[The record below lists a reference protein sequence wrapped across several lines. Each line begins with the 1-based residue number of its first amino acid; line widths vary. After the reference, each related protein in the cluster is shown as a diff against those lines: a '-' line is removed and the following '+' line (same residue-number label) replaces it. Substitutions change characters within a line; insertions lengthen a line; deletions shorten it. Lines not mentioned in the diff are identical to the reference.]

1 MKKMNLSVLFWA
13 LVGFSLTLAGLSFTG
28 LSPQM
33 LVLSH
38 VACVLVLST
47 VYWIQSHKQ
56 KGENEAHTD
65 SKQEEINSL
74 RERNRNTLE
83 SLLSS
88 VQAVMANSERSTSDI
103 ENLNNLVQTTSENA
117 KQAAML
123 SHQSRTTVES
133 SVKAISELYSSMN
146 EVSHSSKKITEILSL
161 IEDIAFQTN
170 LLALNAAVE
179 AARAGEQGKGFAVV
193 AEAVRNLAQK
203 SSAAAKDISTLISET
218 TTNIKK
224 GCDQAQNSQEL
235 LNSILSGSLKVSDIN
250 NEISLSSQ
258 EQAANTKNLRSLLS
272 ELVMSQQ
279 AIIKQIQDD
288 SAGAIVAAAPVK
300 RIERPVTEEPAPILA
315 TEPQVAIKPKP
326 KFTPRPSLNNKVKEE
341 KAAAPIIPIRAEKTK
356 PSKSLVPKKKPD
368 AKAAEPTPAPAVVE
382 VKAEAPPAEPV
393 KAAPKKVVLEPSL
406 TSKPKTSKT
415 PQELIPFDEDEDRL
429 KLTKASDF

>member
-13 LVGFSLTLAGLSFTG
+13 LAGFSLTLAGLSFTG

-47 VYWIQSHKQ
+47 LYWIKSHKQ
-56 KGENEAHTD
+56 NNDAETQND
-65 SKQEEINSL
+65 SKQDEINSL
-74 RERNRNTLE
+74 RERTRNTME
-83 SLLSS
+83 SLLGS

-146 EVSHSSKKITEILSL
+146 EVSQSSKKITEILSM

-203 SSAAAKDISTLISET
+203 SSSAAKDISSLIQET
-218 TTNIKK
+218 TMNIKK
-224 GCDQAQNSQEL
+224 GCDQAQNSQQL

-258 EQAANTKNLRSLLS
+258 EQATNTQNLRALLS

-279 AIIKQIQDD
+279 DIIKQIQE
-288 SAGAIVAAAPVK
+288 GTTGTPVVAATPVK
-300 RIERPVTEEPAPILA
+300 KFERVVKETTSTPVAEP
-315 TEPQVAIKPKP
+315 VAIKPKN
-326 KFTPRPSLNNKVKEE
+326 KFTSRPAVNTKSKAE
-341 KAAAPIIPIRAEKTK
+341 KAAAPVIALRSEKAK
-356 PSKSLVPKKKPD
+356 PSKQVTLKKPVD
-368 AKAAEPTPAPAVVE
+368 AKLAEPTPTQVVTD
-382 VKAEAPPAEPV
+382 VKAETAAEPA
-393 KAAPKKVVLEPSL
+393 KAAPKKIVLEPSL

>member
-288 SAGAIVAAAPVK
+288 SAGAIVAVAPVK
-300 RIERPVTEEPAPILA
+300 RTERPVIEEPAPVLA
-315 TEPQVAIKPKP
+315 SEPVVIKPKT

-341 KAAAPIIPIRAEKTK
+341 KAAAPVIPIRAEKTK
-356 PSKSLVPKKKPD
+356 PSKSFVPKKKPD
-368 AKAAEPTPAPAVVE
+368 AKAVEPTPAPVVVE
-382 VKAEAPPAEPV
+382 VKAETPPAEPV